1 MPAASSS
8 TVAKT
13 RTSKQKRPKVAKKKA
28 VNKKKSLGSAK
39 AKQGGKV
46 NTVRGS
52 RIAKSSPSQKARAK
66 KKTERFKVG
75 DYLVYPMHG
84 VGQIVSVSRQNILG
98 KSKSYYMMEIESNK
112 MKVMVPVENAAK
124 IGVRSIINRRQV
136 TKVINLLKKNEV
148 DTEEDWKV
156 RYQNNMNKIKS
167 GDIYSVAEVCRNLY
181 KRARDR
187 ELSLMER
194 RLYESAYKLIST
206 EIALSKNV
214 SLEEAGNMISE
225 VLA

>member
-1 MPAASSS
+1 MPTAGSS
-8 TVAKT
+8 TAKT
-13 RTSKQKRPKVAKKKA
+13 KASKQRTAKTVKKRLTSKKSGPGSVKV
-28 VNKKKSLGSAK
+28 
-39 AKQGGKV
+39 Q
-46 NTVRGS
+46 
-52 RIAKSSPSQKARAK
+52 K
-66 KKTERFKVG
+66 KKTLSAVRSPKSASSKKAGAKERFKVG

-84 VGQIVSVSRQNILG
+84 VGQIVSVSKQSVLG
-98 KSKSYYMMEIESNK
+98 KSKSYYVMEIESNK
-112 MKVMVPVENAAK
+112 MRVMVPVENAGK
-124 IGVRSIINRRQV
+124 IGIRSIINRRQV
-136 TKVINLLKKNEV
+136 TKVMNLLKKDEV

-167 GDIYSVAEVCRNLY
+167 GDIHSVAEVCRNLY

-206 EIALSKNV
+206 EIALSKDL